1 MKNIKALCITC
12 KIIEQFYCG
21 GTWMKQAIT
30 IGNVTAA
37 CGEKVQGKRLVG
49 EFSTGTEVYLPF
61 IIINGKED
69 GNTVWVNA
77 CVHGNELNGVL
88 AAQKLARELRP
99 EDVKGAVIITP
110 ICNPLAF
117 REKKRLSFLEGNASM
132 GENTN
137 MGEVFPGRMDGCMT
151 EKLAY
156 VLFQEIKR
164 LATAVVDF
172 HCWGFGQDSKPYTV
186 IKKYA
191 DEQISREIFEIA
203 QAFGSPMICT
213 LDMTKQLDEPSP
225 VDRQMD
231 VLCAREGIP
240 SFMAETGHSE
250 WAEQEYIDFAAQG
263 AVNVMKYYGVL
274 EGEVPDPGEQIV
286 LTSRQVIRC
295 KHDGLAI
302 AQVKPHQFVKKG
314 ELLSKIVNVYGD
326 VIEEIRAH
334 CDMYTVSLPYQPNVN
349 GGERVAFV
357 GIIEEQPTDEKRGAQ
372 K

>member
-1 MKNIKALCITC
+1 MKKPIK
-12 KIIEQFYCG
+12 
-21 GTWMKQAIT
+21 
-30 IGNVTAA
+30 IGNVTAG
-37 CGEKVQGKRLVG
+37 CGEKVRGKLLAG

-88 AAQKLARELRP
+88 AAQKLARKIQP
-99 EDVKGAVIITP
+99 EEVHGAVIITP
-110 ICNPLAF
+110 ISNPIAY
-117 REKKRLSFLEGNASM
+117 REKKRTSFLEGNASM
-132 GENTN
+132 GENVN

-156 VLFQEIKR
+156 ILLQEIKR
-164 LATAVVDF
+164 HATAVVDF

-191 DEQISREIFEIA
+191 DEKISQQILDIA
-203 QAFGSPMICT
+203 KVFGAPMICT
-213 LDMTKQLDEPSP
+213 LDMTKKLDEPSP

-231 VLCAREGIP
+231 VLCAQEGIP
-240 SFMAETGHSE
+240 SFMAEVGHSE
-250 WAEQEYIDFAAQG
+250 WAEPEYIDFAAEG
-263 AVNVMKYYGVL
+263 AMNVMKYYGVL
-274 EGEVPDPGEQIV
+274 KGEPPVPNKQII
-286 LTSRQVIRC
+286 LSSREVVRC

-314 ELLSKIVNVYGD
+314 EILSKIYNVYGD
-326 VIEEIRAH
+326 VVEEVIAQH
-334 CDMYTVSLPYQPNVN
+334 DMITVSLPYQPNVN

-357 GIIEEQPTDEKRGAQ
+357 GTE
-372 K
+372 